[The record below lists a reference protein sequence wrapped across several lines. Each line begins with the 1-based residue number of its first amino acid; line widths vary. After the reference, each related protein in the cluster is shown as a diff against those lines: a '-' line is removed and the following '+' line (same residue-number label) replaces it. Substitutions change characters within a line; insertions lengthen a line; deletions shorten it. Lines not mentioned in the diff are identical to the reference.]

1 MKMNPLAEVVQF
13 ARRMVREMIDGFIM
27 ARRWLRNLGYS
38 LELQAAI
45 LARA

>member
-1 MKMNPLAEVVQF
+1 MNQLLEVIRF
-13 ARRMVREMIDGFIM
+13 ARLMVREMVNGFIM